1 MQSQRLLCETRDQ
14 SKEGFARPRFLK
26 SGRAWHARRQKPIGA
41 ILHSSLLWLQSY
53 SYMIG
58 QELLQFS
65 PAALSLPR
73 AMLLPPLPSA

>member
-1 MQSQRLLCETRDQ
+1 MRAGPEVAR
-14 SKEGFARPRFLK
+14 SKHVVPKFRRTP
-26 SGRAWHARRQKPIGA
+26 ARRQKPIGA